1 MNIVGEGINK
11 RIANQIAQRQKVY
24 GSINRSNEELT
35 YLNTR
40 SGWCRLMSGVSIDE
54 NLSIRNLNIPAG
66 TQLAEN
72 NVLFNGITSY
82 NVNNSKYWNNQGIAF
97 NGSTFNTGAYGL
109 GGTEFGLR
117 PMPGILSAEIRTETR
132 GSIKTATV
140 KVQANNRQQFDI
152 IDLLYMRLGYSVLL
166 EWGQSSYFNDKGTYV
181 EDNPFTLVGPWF
193 KGNYPDPNNK
203 DKKIQLTYNSI
214 LPLINDY
221 RLASFGN
228 YDAIFAK
235 VVNFNWTFTNEG
247 KYDITIKLISL
258 GDVIESLKANTL
270 LGGVQTQTTEIQ
282 TQRDNL
288 EATAWTKNRQQLEED
303 AKNREEFRELKIKE
317 STLFNNN

>member
-11 RIANQIAQRQKVY
+11 RIANQIAQRQKIY
-24 GSINRSNEELT
+24 GSINRNNNELT

-40 SGWCRLMSGVSIDE
+40 SGWCKLMSSVSIEPDV
-54 NLSIRNLNIPAG
+54 LKIRNLTVPAG

-82 NVNNSKYWNNQGIAF
+82 NPDNNKIKNNKGIAF

-109 GGTEFGLR
+109 GGTEFGLK
-117 PMPGILSAEIRTETR
+117 PMPGIISAEIKTETR
-132 GSIKTATV
+132 GSIKTATL
-140 KVQANNRQQFDI
+140 KIQANNRQQFDI

-166 EWGQSSYFNDKGTYV
+166 EWGQSSYFNDKGKYIK
-181 EDNPFTLVGPWF
+181 DNPYSLMGPWF
-193 KGNYPDPNNK
+193 KGNYTDPNDK
-203 DKKIQLTYNSI
+203 DKKIPLTYNSI
-214 LPLINDY
+214 LKLINDY
-221 RLASFGN
+221 RLGSFGN

-235 VVNFNWTFTNEG
+235 VVNFTWTVTNEG

-282 TQRDNL
+282 EQRRIEERL
-288 EATAWTKNRQQLEED
+288 ENSSIFEIVETVLDVT
-303 AKNREEFRELKIKE
+303 
-317 STLFNNN
+317 FNNFF

>member
-11 RIANQIAQRQKVY
+11 KIANQIAQRQKVY
-24 GSINRSNEELT
+24 GSINRNNNELT

-40 SGWCRLMSGVSIDE
+40 SGWCRLMSSVSIDPDV
-54 NLSIRNLNIPAG
+54 LKIRNLTIPAG

-82 NVNNSKYWNNQGIAF
+82 NIDRNTDKNTYWNNQGIAF
-97 NGSTFNTGAYGL
+97 NNSTFNTSAYGL

-117 PMPGILSAEIRTETR
+117 PMPGILSVEIRTETR

-166 EWGQSSYFNDKGTYV
+166 EWGQSSYFDDKGNYI

-193 KGNYPDPNNK
+193 KGNYSITTNNTTTTTP
-203 DKKIQLTYNSI
+203 LTYNSI
-214 LPLINDY
+214 LPLIDRY

-282 TQRDNL
+282 EQRKI
-288 EATAWTKNRQQLEED
+288 EERQKEQEVELT
-303 AKNREEFRELKIKE
+303 RFRRRGEL
-317 STLFNNN
+317 